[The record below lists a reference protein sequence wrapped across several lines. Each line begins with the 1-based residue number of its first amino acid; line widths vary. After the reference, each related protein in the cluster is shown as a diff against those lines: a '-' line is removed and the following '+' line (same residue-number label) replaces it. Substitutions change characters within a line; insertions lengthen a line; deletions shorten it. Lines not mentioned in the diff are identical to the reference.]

1 MTSKSSPSGD
11 LPRRIRKI
19 LELAGKQ
26 ENGVPKGLTRCP
38 VCGDWVGR
46 CLWPDPLMWHLG
58 PTRVSCRCE
67 ANLCAKCG
75 EPIYESRLGANVY
88 DEEADEVS
96 HVPGMVGAFHHCG
109 QARIQLPCPIQPFWD
124 EKYLPVLTGF
134 PVQLVYVGVRARN
147 DEGRKPIVVKAY
159 YNFDPGSYFENATKR
174 QMSYRSRLPSDFY
187 VDVLWRKLTKCWE
200 TYKFSG
206 SGLLSHAA
214 GESFEE
220 VMRSTLAIGLQADE
234 PAR

>member
-1 MTSKSSPSGD
+1 MTQIPSSREELPDD
-11 LPRRIRKI
+11 LLEI
-19 LELAGKQ
+19 LQLAGKQ

-38 VCGDWVGR
+38 VCGDWIGR
-46 CLWPDPLMWHLG
+46 CLWPDPLLWHEG
-58 PTRVSCRCE
+58 PTHVSCRCE

-75 EPIYESRLGANVY
+75 KPIFEFRLGANVY

-96 HVPGMVGAFHHCG
+96 HVPGMVGASHHCG

-124 EKYLPVLTGF
+124 EKYSPVLAGF

-147 DEGRKPIVVKAY
+147 DESRKPIVVKAY

-174 QMSYRSRLPSDFY
+174 QMKYRSHLPSDFY
-187 VDVLWRKLTKCWE
+187 VDVLRRKPTEGWE
-200 TYKFSG
+200 TYKFRG
-206 SGLLSHAA
+206 SELLSHAA
-214 GESFEE
+214 GENFQE